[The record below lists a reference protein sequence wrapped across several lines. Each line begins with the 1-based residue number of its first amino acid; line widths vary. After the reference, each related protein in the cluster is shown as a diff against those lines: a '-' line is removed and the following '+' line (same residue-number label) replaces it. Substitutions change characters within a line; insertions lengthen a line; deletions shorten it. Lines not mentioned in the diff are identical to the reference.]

1 MHGDEDVV
9 AVEPDVTYLEE
20 VAAPDPL
27 RLIAQEC
34 RPALSLRR
42 SAAEPAHVP
51 LDGALGSRVA
61 ELEEL
66 APNSFGSPPA
76 VFRRNPLDQCDHSHR
91 QARPWPR
98 RRLRT
103 PCPQEAESLP
113 VPAQHGFGLDQH
125 QCLPPAG
132 EQLREHDE
140 DDAIAGLEPGTLEP
154 ARGDDE
160 LLAEH

>member
-76 VFRRNPLDQCDHSHR
+76 VLRRNPLYQCDHSPR
-91 QARPWPR
+91 PARPWPR
-98 RRLRT
+98 RGLPT
-103 PCPQEAESLP
+103 PRPPKAGSP
-113 VPAQHGFGLDQH
+113 PGPAPHGFGLDPPP
-125 QCLPPAG
+125 CPPPA
-132 EQLREHDE
+132 
-140 DDAIAGLEPGTLEP
+140 
-154 ARGDDE
+154 
-160 LLAEH
+160 